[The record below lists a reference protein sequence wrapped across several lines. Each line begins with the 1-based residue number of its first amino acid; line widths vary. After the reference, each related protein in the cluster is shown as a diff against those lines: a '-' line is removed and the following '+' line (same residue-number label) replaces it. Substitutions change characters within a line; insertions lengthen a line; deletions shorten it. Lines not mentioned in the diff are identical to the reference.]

1 MTARGRAWTTS
12 VFVFRSPVHFGHALS
27 VCRSAL
33 DNRRSV
39 SLDRGFAV
47 YVQNANAPA
56 RKPVTVP
63 GLRAMK
69 AEGRRIAML
78 TAYDASFAWQL
89 EQAGVDVALVGDSL
103 GMVMQGHA
111 STLPVTLDH
120 MVYHTA
126 MVARG
131 VSATLLVADLPFM
144 ADRDVS
150 HALEAGAR
158 LVGEAGAAMVKIE
171 GGAPHILDAI
181 AALTARAIPVCAHLG
196 LTPQSVHKFGGFRI
210 QGREQEAAERVLA
223 EARSVQDAGAD
234 LLVLEGVPTSLG
246 EQVAKALS
254 IPVIGIG
261 AGPHCDG
268 QVLVIQDM
276 LGITRGKRPK
286 FSKDFLAGRGSVA
299 EAIAAYVA
307 DVRSGAFPAPEH
319 CFN

>member
-1 MTARGRAWTTS
+1 M
-12 VFVFRSPVHFGHALS
+12 
-27 VCRSAL
+27 
-33 DNRRSV
+33 
-39 SLDRGFAV
+39 
-47 YVQNANAPA
+47 YVQNASTPE

-69 AEGRRIAML
+69 AQGRRIVML

-89 EQAGVDVALVGDSL
+89 EAAGVDIALVGDSL
-103 GMVMQGHA
+103 GMVVQGHS

-126 MVARG
+126 AVARG
-131 VSATLLVADLPFM
+131 LSSTLLVADMPFM
-144 ADRDVS
+144 ADRDLV

-158 LVGEAGAAMVKIE
+158 LVGEGGAAMVKIE
-171 GGAPHILDAI
+171 GAAPHILEAI
-181 AALTARAIPVCAHLG
+181 AALAVRAIPVCAHLG

-210 QGREQEAAERVLA
+210 QGREQAAADHVLA
-223 EARSVQDAGAD
+223 EALAVQAAGAD

-246 EQVAKALS
+246 ERVTAAVD

-268 QVLVIQDM
+268 QVLVIHDM
-276 LGITRGKRPK
+276 LGITPGKRPK
-286 FSKDFLAGRGSVA
+286 FSKDFLAGRDSVA
-299 EAIAAYVA
+299 AAIATYAE
-307 DVRSGAFPAPEH
+307 DVRNGVFPAPEH